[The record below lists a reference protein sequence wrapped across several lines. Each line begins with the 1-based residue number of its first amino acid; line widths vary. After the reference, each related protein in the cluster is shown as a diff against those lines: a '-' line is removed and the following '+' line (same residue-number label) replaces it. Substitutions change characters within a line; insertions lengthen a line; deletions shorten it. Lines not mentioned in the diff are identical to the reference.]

1 MNLSGFIKMRFFT
14 RDLVFVLIL
23 PLSIIPAKNS
33 YDKLD
38 QTIVPQILK
47 SSGEYCR
54 RLDQAALDF
63 VCLEEVKEE
72 FMDVIQVFEYS
83 PMLGQIVKENNV
95 TREHKYLYD
104 YQFVRKEDRKIEKR
118 ILLSQSISDRRGLH
132 R

>member
-1 MNLSGFIKMRFFT
+1 MRFFI

-38 QTIVPQILK
+38 QTIVSQILK
-47 SSGEYCR
+47 RSGEYCR

-63 VCLEEVKEE
+63 VCLEEVKEV
-72 FMDVIQVFEYS
+72 FMEGWVGKIYV
-83 PMLGQIVKENNV
+83 L
-95 TREHKYLYD
+95 REHRYLYD

-132 R
+132 REERKKDRLFADRSNL